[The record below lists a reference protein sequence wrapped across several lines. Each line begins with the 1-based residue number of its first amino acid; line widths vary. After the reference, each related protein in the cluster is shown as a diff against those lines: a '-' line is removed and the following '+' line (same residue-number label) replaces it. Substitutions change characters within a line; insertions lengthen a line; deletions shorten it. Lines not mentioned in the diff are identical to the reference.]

1 MPDRA
6 ADLAIDEP
14 YFLGKVDEMSA
25 ADATS
30 LHNATR
36 EMLLRERAAVIARM
50 RSITQ
55 DALNLE
61 FEQDGVPPSG
71 YEREQA
77 LTAMLDGRL
86 AEIDTVLARLDDGSY
101 GICADCHKQIPPRR
115 LEVQPLAVLCVEC
128 QSLAD
133 KRVRRRV

>member
-1 MPDRA
+1 MTAP
-6 ADLAIDEP
+6 
-14 YFLGKVDEMSA
+14 
-25 ADATS
+25 DATS
-30 LHNATR
+30 LHEATR
-36 EMLLRERAAVIARM
+36 EMLIREREAVTARM

-86 AEIDTVLARLDDGSY
+86 AEIDSVLARIDDGSY
-101 GICADCHKQIPPRR
+101 GICRDCGQPIPPRR
-115 LEVQPLAVLCVEC
+115 LEVQPFSILCVQC
-128 QSLAD
+128 QSVAD
-133 KRVRRRV
+133 KKVGRRV